1 MCVLACGGQRRRV
14 HERLTLVGRAQMTD
28 HGIVTSTEQT
38 IGFPTGETTTAY
50 PFGTGVE
57 YQNGEEM
64 YAGLAG
70 KRPLH
75 PATLK
80 FMQARDEAAANGWPA
95 RYQSLADSSG
105 LDEMDSA
112 LQQAKGKDSISG
124 KEDLLTKKLDA
135 AFDAINGKS
144 PKLSRKPEQK
154 SYSDMD
160 EQLEDMRLSDD
171 LLNAAGSASK
181 RGRRGRGFARGGK
194 GTKAKAKKLQ
204 SLAYSVDPYETDPSA
219 ERSASVQVN
228 GDTAMQMNW
237 SPGGNIA
244 GSSVVNLAGS
254 DDRSGPIW
262 STQNDVQLQSP
273 ALVMNQL
280 PPPIPAPG
288 AMMHMPMYPGQPP
301 YSFHVNH
308 GGYPPSVKGQI
319 WSYDN
324 NNGNKNGP
332 AYWGKLRRAWGVC
345 GVGENQSPINVELNV
360 RRDDK
365 LKMLRWVGPNDPY
378 QATLISPLYKNVL
391 TLEGLRGSMMVS
403 GLKMEL
409 KSATIHT
416 PSEHKLQGRRMP
428 AEIQFL
434 HEAAVGGEG
443 VKVVVSVFVDIGVK
457 TAPFLRNV
465 MTAVGQFLG
474 TYNVD
479 AGGSTGAYVFPTTG
493 QDVKP
498 PVWFNT
504 AMMAEDVLGAGSNYA
519 NYFTYYG
526 TPRTHACAYT
536 RRVCGYGPMVIERV
550 CMCASMKQNAPAVRG
565 VAGHARESDRSRA
578 TRARARAAGSPV
590 ADLGECC

>member
-181 RGRRGRGFARGGK
+181 RGRRGRGVARGGCL
-194 GTKAKAKKLQ
+194 GVSRGCLGLLEVAR
-204 SLAYSVDPYETDPSA
+204 SCLA
-219 ERSASVQVN
+219 
-228 GDTAMQMNW
+228 
-237 SPGGNIA
+237 
-244 GSSVVNLAGS
+244 
-254 DDRSGPIW
+254 
-262 STQNDVQLQSP
+262 
-273 ALVMNQL
+273 
-280 PPPIPAPG
+280 
-288 AMMHMPMYPGQPP
+288 
-301 YSFHVNH
+301 F
-308 GGYPPSVKGQI
+308 
-319 WSYDN
+319 
-324 NNGNKNGP
+324 
-332 AYWGKLRRAWGVC
+332 
-345 GVGENQSPINVELNV
+345 
-360 RRDDK
+360 
-365 LKMLRWVGPNDPY
+365 
-378 QATLISPLYKNVL
+378 
-391 TLEGLRGSMMVS
+391 
-403 GLKMEL
+403 
-409 KSATIHT
+409 
-416 PSEHKLQGRRMP
+416 
-428 AEIQFL
+428 F
-434 HEAAVGGEG
+434 
-443 VKVVVSVFVDIGVK
+443 
-457 TAPFLRNV
+457 
-465 MTAVGQFLG
+465 
-474 TYNVD
+474 
-479 AGGSTGAYVFPTTG
+479 
-493 QDVKP
+493 
-498 PVWFNT
+498 
-504 AMMAEDVLGAGSNYA
+504 
-519 NYFTYYG
+519 
-526 TPRTHACAYT
+526 
-536 RRVCGYGPMVIERV
+536 
-550 CMCASMKQNAPAVRG
+550 
-565 VAGHARESDRSRA
+565 
-578 TRARARAAGSPV
+578 
-590 ADLGECC
+590 